1 MSRVEDLTQKNNR
14 WADWLK
20 DGRMTEKQV
29 SRLVLS
35 DIALS
40 LAKIADNLERPI
52 MVEEAKRAPS
62 YYAYYDPNAPYS
74 NRGIRAGR
82 GGQEDDE

>member
-14 WADWLK
+14 WANWLK
-20 DGRMTEKQV
+20 DGRMTEEQI
-29 SRLVLS
+29 SRMVLS

-62 YYAYYDPNAPYS
+62 YYAYYDLNAPYS
-74 NRGIRAGR
+74 NRDIEGGR

>member
-1 MSRVEDLTQKNNR
+1 MSREEDLTQKNNR

-74 NRGIRAGR
+74 NRGIGGR
-82 GGQEDDE
+82 GGGQEDAE